1 MSTVAVIVVAVLA
14 AVVLVVLVQAWRDV
28 RVARWT
34 SRDPRLDRQA
44 RREAEKQVRH
54 GEGHG

>member
-1 MSTVAVIVVAVLA
+1 MSTAAVIVVAVLA
-14 AVVLVVLVQAWRDV
+14 ALVLIIAIGSWRDV

-44 RREAEKQVRH
+44 RRAAEKQVK
-54 GEGHG
+54 GTT